1 MQALALTHP
10 GQFAFIEI
18 PEPSQPSE
26 GEALVRV
33 RAIGIC
39 GTDISGYLGK
49 MPFID
54 YPRILGHE
62 LAVEVLQ
69 TGTGVTHIA
78 PGDLCAVEPYLH
90 CGTCHPCRQGATN
103 CCETLQ
109 VLGVHCDGGM
119 CERLTLPARK
129 LHPAA
134 GLSPSQTALV
144 ETLAIGC
151 HAVQRSQVQAGDPV
165 LVIGAG
171 PIGLTVLEF
180 ALLADASVTMVD
192 LSPSRRDFVRRHYP
206 QACVVENL
214 RDEGAFQVVFDA
226 TGSARSMSL
235 AQRFARFT
243 GRVVFVGITKEEIT
257 LDDPLF
263 HRREQSLLASRN
275 ALPADFTRI
284 IGLIRDGRINTTP
297 WITHEAA
304 LSDVPARFPSWT
316 ERESG
321 VVKPVVWMD

>member
-1 MQALALTHP
+1 MQALTLTRP
-10 GQFAFIEI
+10 GHFDFVDA
-18 PEPSQPSE
+18 PEPSPPSD

-49 MPFID
+49 MPFIE
-54 YPRILGHE
+54 YPRVLGHE

-69 TGTGVTHIA
+69 TGAGVTHLA
-78 PGDLCAVEPYLH
+78 AGDLCAVEPYLN

-109 VLGVHCDGGM
+109 VLGVHCDGGL

-134 GLSPSQTALV
+134 GLTPSQTALV

-171 PIGLTVLEF
+171 PIGLTVMEF
-180 ALLADASVTMVD
+180 ALLGDAVVTVID
-192 LSPSRRDFVRRHYP
+192 LSHARREFVRRHYP
-206 QACVVENL
+206 HVCVIDGPP
-214 RDEGAFQVVFDA
+214 DEGAFQVVFDA
-226 TGSARSMSL
+226 TGNARSMSV
-235 AQRFARFT
+235 APRFARFT
-243 GRVVFVGITKEEIT
+243 GRVVFVGITKEEII

-263 HRREQSLLASRN
+263 HRREQSLIASRN
-275 ALPADFTRI
+275 AQAGDFTRI
-284 IGLIRDGRINTTP
+284 IGLIREGRINTEP
-297 WITHEAA
+297 WITHE
-304 LSDVPARFPSWT
+304 SGFQEVPARFPSWAQPDA
-316 ERESG
+316 G
-321 VVKPVVWMD
+321 VVKPVVWME